1 MEVLQRNISNLKN
14 CATKW
19 ASMRLFVYII
29 SRNTFYTVKNNKD
42 IQSPWIFGKTFLYTA
57 YADDTTFSLKNFG
70 FDKWIAEKNFV
81 IFIAFRFKSKLITI
95 WSSQDRATESSESDS
110 MWLQM
115 YLEYFGIC
123 IWTTRIFFSYTKN
136 IELEQKFR
144 KKL

>member
-1 MEVLQRNISNLKN
+1 
-14 CATKW
+14 
-19 ASMRLFVYII
+19 MRLFVYII

-42 IQSPWIFGKTFLYTA
+42 IQSPWIFGNTFLYTA

-110 MWLQM
+110 YVFGLQ
-115 YLEYFGIC
+115 G
-123 IWTTRIFFSYTKN
+123 FFFLILKILS
-136 IELEQKFR
+136 
-144 KKL
+144 